1 MTRFSYE
8 KWEATGND
16 FVLVDLASNG
26 LSLADFNPALVRRLC
41 HRKLG
46 VGADGVVLLKL
57 DESPA
62 RMTIINADGSP
73 SGMCGNALRCVA
85 QVLARRS
92 DSAGGL
98 VLLGERTISTRVD
111 DSRGSTVVLG
121 PAQEIPG
128 RELWDSLVELNDTVG
143 AGYMV
148 WFGNPHNV
156 VLVDEI
162 PKNWAE
168 LGEKSQEIAHRHLGM
183 GGINCGFLEREP
195 RDGIHQLRVYERGV
209 GVTQSCGSGAC
220 AASAVLEGVLGLA
233 PPHRLALPG
242 GVLTVDRQEQG
253 YALSGPADLEF
264 VGEWSS

>member
-1 MTRFSYE
+1 MTRFPYE

-16 FVLVDLASNG
+16 FVLVDLLSSG
-26 LSLADFNPALVRRLC
+26 LSLAEFTPALVRRIC
-41 HRKLG
+41 DRKLG

-57 DESPA
+57 DESPP

-85 QVLARRS
+85 QVLARQTGS
-92 DSAGGL
+92 LGGF
-98 VLLGERTISTRVD
+98 VVLGERTISTRVD

-121 PAQEIPG
+121 PVQAIPG
-128 RELWDSLVELNDTVG
+128 LKLWHSLAELDHAVG
-143 AGYMV
+143 AGHMV

-168 LGEKSQEIAHRHLGM
+168 LGEKAQEIAHRHLGQ

-233 PPHRLALPG
+233 PPHRLALLG
-242 GVLTVDRQEQG
+242 GVLTVDRQEQS
-253 YALSGPADLEF
+253 YVLSGAANLQF